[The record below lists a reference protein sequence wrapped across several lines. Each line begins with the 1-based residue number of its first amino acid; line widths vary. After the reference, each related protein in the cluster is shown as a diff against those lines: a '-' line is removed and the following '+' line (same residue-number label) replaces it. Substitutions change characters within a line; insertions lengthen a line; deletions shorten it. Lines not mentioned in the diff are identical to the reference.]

1 MGISREEVKH
11 IAKLARLEFSEQ
23 EIDRF
28 TEQLSTIL
36 DYVSKLNELETGNI
50 KPTSHVID
58 LKNCFKEDEVKGSLP
73 VDASLRNAP
82 QRENNFFKVPK
93 IIE

>member
-36 DYVSKLNELETGNI
+36 DYVSKLNELETGNV

-58 LKNCFKEDEVKGSLP
+58 LKNCFKEDEVKDSLP
-73 VDASLRNAP
+73 VDDSLRNAP
-82 QRENNFFKVPK
+82 QREKNFFKVPK